1 MEYYRSEAIAV
12 GNSCIFAA
20 SKSKNM
26 DKLKKCIWI
35 VNTVA
40 AAGDAGITLT
50 ELNRKWTADPE
61 KDPIPYRT
69 FLRLRDYIANVFGID
84 IDCDKRYN
92 AYYIPYRDEL
102 YDDRLKMWLL
112 NSFAMHSRLSG
123 DLELRRRV
131 RFEEIPGG
139 NRWLDPIM
147 EAMQQFSKISFL
159 YQKEYET
166 EKTSYPNC
174 APLALKLF
182 KQRWYLIADKGVGE
196 IRFFALDRITEVK
209 SLDVKFQIPSDFD
222 LDDLFQDA
230 FGMYVNPEIAT
241 ERIVVKADR
250 GQSLYLMSLPL
261 HHSQQI
267 IETTDDYSI
276 FSWRLKPTYDFIQQL
291 LTMNLHIEV
300 LEPLS
305 LRTKIAELLKS
316 MAKKHN
322 SSPTPHS
329 SRKLVTKATKN
340 SMKENN

>member
-1 MEYYRSEAIAV
+1 MLLEIVVFLLRQKSE
-12 GNSCIFAA
+12 
-20 SKSKNM
+20 NM

-40 AAGDAGITLT
+40 AAGERGITFA

-61 KDPIPYRT
+61 NDPIPDRT
-69 FLRLRDYIANVFGID
+69 FHRLRGYIADIFGID
-84 IDCDKRYN
+84 IECDKRYN
-92 AYYIPYRDEL
+92 AYSIPYRDEL

-139 NRWLDPIM
+139 SRWLDSVM
-147 EAMQQFSKISFL
+147 EAMQQLRRISFF

-166 EKTSYPNC
+166 AKTSYPNC

-196 IRFFALDRITEVK
+196 IRFFALDRMAEVK
-209 SLDVKFQIPSDFD
+209 TLDEKFQMPSDFD
-222 LDDLFQDA
+222 VDDLFQDA

-241 ERIVVKADR
+241 ERIVVKADSD
-250 GQSLYLMSLPL
+250 QSRYLMSLPL

-267 IETTDDYSI
+267 IEKTDDYSV
-276 FSWRLKPTYDFIQQL
+276 FSWRLKPTYDFVQQL

-305 LRTKIAELLKS
+305 LRTRMTELLKS
-316 MAKKHN
+316 MAKKYS
-322 SSPTPHS
+322 SSPRPSS
-329 SRKLVTKATKN
+329 SRN
-340 SMKENN
+340 

>member
-1 MEYYRSEAIAV
+1 MLLEIVVFLLRQKSE
-12 GNSCIFAA
+12 
-20 SKSKNM
+20 NM

-40 AAGDAGITLT
+40 AAGERGITFA

-61 KDPIPYRT
+61 NDPIPDRT
-69 FLRLRDYIANVFGID
+69 FHRLRGYIADIFGID
-84 IDCDKRYN
+84 IECDKRYN

-112 NSFAMHSRLSG
+112 NSFAMHNRLSG

-139 NRWLDPIM
+139 SRWLDPVM
-147 EAMQQFSKISFL
+147 EAMQQFRKISFL

-182 KQRWYLIADKGVGE
+182 KQRWYLIADKGEGE
-196 IRFFALDRITEVK
+196 IRFFALDRMAEVK
-209 SLDVKFQIPSDFD
+209 SLDEKFQMPSDFD
-222 LDDLFQDA
+222 VDDLFQDA

-241 ERIVVKADR
+241 ERVVVKADKD
-250 GQSLYLMSLPL
+250 QSRYLMSLPL

-267 IETTDDYSI
+267 IETTDDYSV
-276 FSWRLKPTYDFIQQL
+276 FSWRLKPTYDFVQQL

-305 LRTKIAELLKS
+305 LRTRMTELLKS
-316 MAKKHN
+316 MAKKYS
-322 SSPTPHS
+322 SSPRPSS
-329 SRKLVTKATKN
+329 SRN
-340 SMKENN
+340 

>member
-1 MEYYRSEAIAV
+1 MLEIVVFLLHQKSE
-12 GNSCIFAA
+12 
-20 SKSKNM
+20 NM

-40 AAGDAGITLT
+40 AAGERGITFA
-50 ELNRKWTADPE
+50 ELNRKWTDNPE
-61 KDPIPYRT
+61 NDPIPDRT
-69 FLRLRDYIANVFGID
+69 FHRLRGYIADIFGID

-139 NRWLDPIM
+139 SRWLDHIM
-147 EAMQQFSKISFL
+147 EAMQQLHTISFL

-196 IRFFALDRITEVK
+196 IRFFALDRMAEVK
-209 SLDVKFQIPSDFD
+209 TLGEKFQMPSDFD
-222 LDDLFQDA
+222 VDDLFQDA

-241 ERIVVKADR
+241 ERVVVKADR
-250 GQSLYLMSLPL
+250 DQSRYLMSLLL
-261 HHSQQI
+261 HRSQQI
-267 IETTDDYSI
+267 VETTDDYSI
-276 FSWRLKPTYDFIQQL
+276 FSWRLKPTYDFVQQL

-305 LRTKIAELLKS
+305 LRTKMSDLLKS
-316 MAKKHN
+316 MAKKYS
-322 SSPTPHS
+322 SSPRPSS
-329 SRKLVTKATKN
+329 SRN
-340 SMKENN
+340 

>member
-1 MEYYRSEAIAV
+1 
-12 GNSCIFAA
+12 
-20 SKSKNM
+20 M
-26 DKLKKCIWI
+26 DKPKKCIWI

-40 AAGDAGITLT
+40 AAGEKGITLSN
-50 ELNRKWTADPE
+50 LNRKWTDNHE
-61 KDPIPYRT
+61 NDPIPDRT
-69 FLRLRDYIANVFGID
+69 FHRLRGYIADIFGID
-84 IDCDKRYN
+84 IDCHKRDN
-92 AYYIPYRDEL
+92 TYYIPYRDEL
-102 YDDRLKMWLL
+102 YDDKLKMWLL

-147 EAMQQFSKISFL
+147 EAMQQFRKISFL

-166 EKTSYPNC
+166 ESTSYPDC

-196 IRFFALDRITEVK
+196 IRFFALDRMAEVK
-209 SLDVKFQIPSDFD
+209 SLDEKFQMSADFD
-222 LDDLFQDA
+222 VDDLFQDA

-241 ERIVVKADR
+241 ERVVVKADR
-250 GQSLYLMSLPL
+250 DQSRYLMSLPL

-267 IETTDDYSI
+267 IETTDDYSV
-276 FSWRLKPTYDFIQQL
+276 FSWRLKPTYDFVQQL

-305 LRTKIAELLKS
+305 LRTKMAEMLKS
-316 MAKKHN
+316 MEKKYS
-322 SSPTPHS
+322 SSPKPRR
-329 SRKLVTKATKN
+329 SRN
-340 SMKENN
+340 